1 MVLSEQDW
9 LIGQLAIGGLLLL
22 VGFWLVLTR
31 RNALMVFLGI
41 ELMLNAANVNFIT
54 FSKYHDKTS
63 GHSMVMFVMMVA
75 AAEAAVGLAL
85 LLTVWKNT
93 KTTQLDQ
100 LG

>member
-1 MVLSEQDW
+1 MVLSEQNW

-54 FSKYHDKTS
+54 FSKYHDKAQ
-63 GHSMVMFVMMVA
+63 GQSMVLFVMMVA

-85 LLTVWKNT
+85 LLTVWKT
-93 KTTQLDQ
+93 ARTSQLDQ